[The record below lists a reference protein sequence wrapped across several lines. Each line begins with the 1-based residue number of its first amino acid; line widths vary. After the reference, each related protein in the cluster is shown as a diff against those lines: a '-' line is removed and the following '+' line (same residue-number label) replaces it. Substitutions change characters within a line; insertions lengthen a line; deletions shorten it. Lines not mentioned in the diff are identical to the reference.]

1 MVWWRRLRPVGGL
14 FEGRVWGR
22 MSGNRLI
29 RVLQKPVA
37 GQNGDRLQ
45 AYRLVLELPLT
56 AREEGSP

>member
-1 MVWWRRLRPVGGL
+1 
-14 FEGRVWGR
+14 

-29 RVLQKPVA
+29 RVLQKRVA
-37 GQNGDRLQ
+37 GQNGVPFAWNLSDRLQ